1 MKYCAT
7 CNTQYE
13 DSQNFCPICGK
24 ALETYQPKPVAPV
37 ATEAEPKKTPLI
49 VTLLSFG
56 SKAFSVFAAMFA
68 ACALAAPYIYTSIRS
83 GYYSGYYAS
92 TYFHPEESCSI
103 LALLLSLTALGAA
116 VATLIIGLIK
126 KLKLEKLFNLIL
138 NTLIPFALTIV
149 SIVLLANL

>member
-24 ALETYQPKPVAPV
+24 ALENYQPEPVAPV
-37 ATEAEPKKTPLI
+37 AAEAEPKKTPFI

-56 SKAFSVFAAMFA
+56 SKALSVFAAMFA
-68 ACALAAPYIYTSIRS
+68 ACALANPYISVRTSS
-83 GYYSGYYAS
+83 YSYRTTITFNPGTGAS
-92 TYFHPEESCSI
+92 VMTLL
-103 LALLLSLTALGAA
+103 LALSALGAA
-116 VATLIIGLIK
+116 VATLVMALIK
-126 KLKLEKLFNLIL
+126 KPKLEKLFKLIL